1 MRIAVRCFPLS
12 KCFLSAQFSP
22 RHNDQSSE
30 RSLEL
35 LCFSNVRPSQEMSAI
50 TESNCRK
57 PQPVHNQNVIAQF
70 VNQSERA
77 YEIFRSVPESY
88 GPVIDQSQHSYHL
101 CHIIKIFI
109 SLNCLMNFVSRCF
122 RNVASVSLFLYVG
135 VHISEFLYASFSF
148 TYIRCTHLLKI

>member
-1 MRIAVRCFPLS
+1 
-12 KCFLSAQFSP
+12 
-22 RHNDQSSE
+22 
-30 RSLEL
+30 
-35 LCFSNVRPSQEMSAI
+35 MSAI

-101 CHIIKIFI
+101 YHIRNICYFMGGR
-109 SLNCLMNFVSRCF
+109 SVSRKVCLRSWMYGPSRF
-122 RNVASVSLFLYVG
+122 GEGRAFKTEGKVFLDTDRPRETNENRNVYLNMCMPSAGFRRAGNPIDVSYGSKTDNLRYKPRKWCG
-135 VHISEFLYASFSF
+135 VMS
-148 TYIRCTHLLKI
+148 